1 MHFSTVEMLL
11 AWVHI
16 TEVASFS
23 QLRHVQGRLGYNFT
37 DIGLGESCLRDG
49 VI

>member
-23 QLRHVQGRLGYNFT
+23 QLRHVLGRLGYNFT